1 MTQNQPKMDIKKEAV
16 REYLVDGIPYRAL
29 AKKYGVSR
37 STINKWVLVHQGIHD
52 LPRCHSQISY
62 DLQQKKLGKKSK
74 QVVKQHQSDLEKKIE
89 VLEKQLEW
97 EKLRTMAL
105 DTMINV
111 AERELNIDIRK
122 KPGTK
127 QPGK

>member
-1 MTQNQPKMDIKKEAV
+1 MDIKKEAV
-16 REYLVDGIPYRAL
+16 REYLVDGISYRTL
-29 AKKYGVSR
+29 AQKYGVSR

-52 LPRCHSQISY
+52 LPRSHKQISY
-62 DLQQKKLGKKSK
+62 DLQQKTLGKKSK
-74 QVVKQHQSDLEKKIE
+74 QAARPDQSELEKKIE

-97 EKLRTMAL
+97 EKLRALAL
-105 DTMINV
+105 DTMITV

-127 QPGK
+127 QSES

>member
-1 MTQNQPKMDIKKEAV
+1 MDIKKEAV

-29 AKKYGVSR
+29 SKKYGVSR
-37 STINKWVLVHQGIHD
+37 TTINKWVLVHQGIYD
-52 LPRCHSQISY
+52 LPRSHKQVTY
-62 DLQQKKLGKKSK
+62 DLQQKTLGKKSK
-74 QVVKQHQSDLEKKIE
+74 QIIRQDQSDLEKKIE

-97 EKLRTMAL
+97 EKLRSLAL
-105 DTMINV
+105 DTLINV

-127 QPGK
+127 QPGS

>member
-1 MTQNQPKMDIKKEAV
+1 MDIQKEAV
-16 REYLVDGIPYRAL
+16 REYLADGIPYRAL

-37 STINKWVLVHQGIHD
+37 STINKWVLVHQGIHNI
-52 LPRCHSQISY
+52 PRSHKQVSY

-74 QVVKQHQSDLEKKIE
+74 QPVKQQQNDLEKKIE

-97 EKLRTMAL
+97 EKLRVHAL

-111 AERELNIDIRK
+111 AERELHIEIRK

-127 QPGK
+127 QSEK

>member
-1 MTQNQPKMDIKKEAV
+1 MDIQKEAV
-16 REYLVDGIPYRAL
+16 REYLIDGIPYRAL

-37 STINKWVLVHQGIHD
+37 STINKWVLVHQGIYD
-52 LPRCHSQISY
+52 LGRCHKQLSY
-62 DLQQKKLGKKSK
+62 DLQQKNLGKKSK
-74 QVVKQHQSDLEKKIE
+74 QAVKEHQSELEKRIE

-97 EKLRTMAL
+97 EKLRSLAL
-105 DTMINV
+105 DTMITV

-127 QPGK
+127 QPGS

>member
-1 MTQNQPKMDIKKEAV
+1 MDIRKEAV

-29 AKKYGVSR
+29 AEKYGVNR
-37 STINKWVLVHQGIHD
+37 TTINKWVLVHQGIHNI
-52 LPRCHSQISY
+52 PRSHKQVSY
-62 DLQQKKLGKKSK
+62 DLQQKTLGKKSK
-74 QVVKQHQSDLEKKIE
+74 QVVKEHQSDLEKKIE
-89 VLEKQLEW
+89 LLEKQLEW
-97 EKLRTMAL
+97 ERLRSLAL

-127 QPGK
+127 QSEK